1 MFLGEHQHTLDA
13 KGRVSLPAKFRGGI
27 PSGRLVVSKGLEGCL
42 YVTPI
47 DGFGD
52 SMARLLASNEY
63 DPEAR
68 RLRRFFMSGATEVD
82 LDSAGRVTLSA
93 SLREHAGLTKDV
105 TIIGAG
111 ERIEIWDSSTWETYN
126 DETAVNLE
134 GSAADLAEK
143 GIL

>member
-27 PSGRLVVSKGLEGCL
+27 PGGRLVVSKGLEGCL

-47 DGFGD
+47 DGFDD
-52 SMARLLASNEY
+52 SMARLLDSNEY
-63 DPEAR
+63 DREAR
-68 RLRRFFMSGATEVD
+68 RLRRFFLSGAAEAD
-82 LDSAGRVTLSA
+82 LDSAGRVTLTA
-93 SLREHAGLTKDV
+93 PLREHAGLTKDV

-111 ERIEIWDSSTWETYN
+111 KRIEIWDSSTWETYN
-126 DETAVNLE
+126 DETASNLE

-143 GIL
+143 GVL